1 MVDLE
6 DHVVK
11 DELARMEQDPVSAE
25 ERKVA
30 CRAIVRWKG
39 SKACGVNEED
49 GSPIGMTEDWVRLYV
64 ALRRGS
70 GGQPMRMSAAHL
82 RRWKARVSSS
92 TTVKRKVFI
101 VRKAALLDLPVYPED
116 LQSWVI
122 PRGHLDLPA
131 DIYGDDV
138 LFIDDGYD
146 RSKLRVPGLL
156 HLEVAVKWARE
167 HSNAPPRDG
176 ADDRGMAARAPAL
189 PEPPAAPALA
199 AELPKRPIAAA
210 QAVER
215 PAVAA
220 PETGESEKAMTDIVA
235 QTVKALGLGRW
246 VSTDPSL
253 PNTAEFWVRLFAND
267 ITKEPKRGDKVNG
280 APERIRQIHHEGA
293 LRKRD
298 WLPQSVRHGA
308 ALSQNAAVVFGYCA
322 AASYSLH

>member
-30 CRAIVRWKG
+30 CRAIVRWSGKRDP
-39 SKACGVNEED
+39 GVNEDD
-49 GSPIGMTEDWVRLYV
+49 GAMIGITEDWVRLYV

-70 GGQPMRMSAAHL
+70 GGQPMRMTAAHL
-82 RRWKARVSSS
+82 RRWKARVSSF

-101 VRKAALLDLPVYPED
+101 VRKAALLELPVYPED

-138 LFIDDGYD
+138 VFIDDGYD

-156 HLEVAVKWARE
+156 HLEVAVKWSRE
-167 HSNAPPRDG
+167 HSNSPLRDG
-176 ADDRGMAARAPAL
+176 EVDRRMAVRAPAL
-189 PEPPAAPALA
+189 PEPPAAPALD
-199 AELPKRPIAAA
+199 AELPEQLSAAA
-210 QAVER
+210 PAVER
-215 PAVAA
+215 PAVPA

-235 QTVKALGLGRW
+235 QTVKALGHGRW
-246 VSTDPSL
+246 VSSDTSL
-253 PNTAEFWVRLFAND
+253 PNTVEFWVRLFAND
-267 ITKEPKRGDKVNG
+267 ITKEPKEEIRLTEPQKGYVKFITKALYESERGYT
-280 APERIRQIHHEGA
+280 H
-293 LRKRD
+293 
-298 WLPQSVRHGA
+298 LPAMVPHFLKCSSGVR
-308 ALSQNAAVVFGYCA
+308 LLCRR
-322 AASYSLH
+322 